1 MNDVLIN
8 TIRILEGIEPNLD
21 NFSFTYLFATE
32 NISGFSKKI
41 SFKDKTILTVC
52 SSGDQAFNAILNDA
66 LTVDLFDVNI
76 FSKYYFNLKLAAIKS
91 LNYEEFLDFLTPK
104 NIVNK
109 NNVFLLDTYLKIRN
123 EIRNEEIKY
132 FWDYLFCHYSGE
144 VIYNSKMFCKLK
156 NNRKD
161 CIECNDYLKNENNF
175 NKLKKKLKDKEFK
188 FYNINIFNDKIQTNT
203 KYDFI
208 YLSNIFDSLKAKTTL
223 EFIKK
228 LKKIVFKIK
237 ENLTNNGMIG
247 VSYLYLYFDDF
258 IFNDY
263 VNILKFNTIENKNLS
278 EFEYIDFPSYFSPK
292 SKQKRNNDAM
302 MIYKN
307 IKK

>member
-132 FWDYLFCHYSGE
+132 FWDYLFCH
-144 VIYNSKMFCKLK
+144 
-156 NNRKD
+156 
-161 CIECNDYLKNENNF
+161 
-175 NKLKKKLKDKEFK
+175 
-188 FYNINIFNDKIQTNT
+188 
-203 KYDFI
+203 
-208 YLSNIFDSLKAKTTL
+208 
-223 EFIKK
+223 
-228 LKKIVFKIK
+228 
-237 ENLTNNGMIG
+237 
-247 VSYLYLYFDDF
+247 
-258 IFNDY
+258 
-263 VNILKFNTIENKNLS
+263 
-278 EFEYIDFPSYFSPK
+278 
-292 SKQKRNNDAM
+292 
-302 MIYKN
+302 
-307 IKK
+307 

>member
-1 MNDVLIN
+1 
-8 TIRILEGIEPNLD
+8 
-21 NFSFTYLFATE
+21 
-32 NISGFSKKI
+32 
-41 SFKDKTILTVC
+41 
-52 SSGDQAFNAILNDA
+52 
-66 LTVDLFDVNI
+66 
-76 FSKYYFNLKLAAIKS
+76 
-91 LNYEEFLDFLTPK
+91 
-104 NIVNK
+104 
-109 NNVFLLDTYLKIRN
+109 
-123 EIRNEEIKY
+123 
-132 FWDYLFCHYSGE
+132 
-144 VIYNSKMFCKLK
+144 MFCKLK

-237 ENLTNNGMIG
+237 DNLTNNGMIG